1 MKRLTPYSWLI
12 LIIFSSCLTGNKVAS
27 TDKQIESLLSQ
38 MTLEE
43 KASLCSGAD
52 VWHLKSVERLGI
64 RGKMVSDG
72 PHGLR
77 TQRAES
83 DHLGI
88 NGSIKAV
95 CFPAACATAARVGVV
110 SARAFS
116 IIKS

>member
-1 MKRLTPYSWLI
+1 MSQ
-12 LIIFSSCLTGNKVAS
+12 
-27 TDKQIESLLSQ
+27 DQIRAKIAQ